1 MSLAMS
7 TEMTEAA
14 QPMPDRLTVRMLDL
28 NLKCLTT
35 AADSDGVGLKAV
47 QLMMRPSICGA
58 GEALKTQASRWERH
72 LCNLI
77 SGSGRLPD
85 ATCLGAALRL
95 SCADPPVLV
104 SLDPYIIIMH

>member
-14 QPMPDRLTVRMLDL
+14 QPMPDKLIVRMLDL

-58 GEALKTQASRWERH
+58 HETLKTHAS
-72 LCNLI
+72 
-77 SGSGRLPD
+77 
-85 ATCLGAALRL
+85 LG
-95 SCADPPVLV
+95 
-104 SLDPYIIIMH
+104 

>member
-58 GEALKTQASRWERH
+58 HETLRTHSSLRKRY
-72 LCNLI
+72 LCSPILE
-77 SGSGRLPD
+77 SGQLPH
-85 ATCLGAALRL
+85 ATGLGAALRL
-95 SCADPPVLV
+95 LCARSTCV
-104 SLDPYIIIMH
+104 SEP